1 MSVSQTH
8 QEELCSLYGFFL
20 LFSHSEEPLED
31 VNPKSLTDHRS
42 ISIGHKLIKPDL
54 ATLSKSK
61 DNLWVFT
68 FQKQPLALRSFLNR
82 KGISNYA
89 NFKYGI
95 FDKTF
100 TPPGATNLSA
110 APHWNDFV
118 SKKTT
123 IFDDIWEEFPTK
135 VKMFFGNKKDSWSTS
150 DVYIF
155 NGTSNE
161 ETTILDNVKKLA
173 SSYDDAEGAAMFL
186 GPMNEYL
193 QTLYHQNKLI
203 GISLKQATYPNI
215 PTPTE
220 TNISYSDDFDPPNM
234 QYGEIGTQKKIWQN
248 MLVTATGGSLDF
260 ETSSF
265 VIDECKISPLG
276 TKVITYY
283 WESKPGKRTYSLQT
297 TEMKKKVGSTREGVL
312 KVASAKTGG
321 IPKPEFRT
329 FMNEYL
335 NSPHSIDYCVP
346 TNDSDSLSVRERG
359 ILQSLVDEL
368 KENSLIDFKE
378 VAISYRLGSKFIKTP
393 SSSYIEDLYW
403 IFKNDGAAVKS
414 KYGVPKHV
422 NFNAMFANK
431 IRGMWYAKAILN
443 AKNSGKLG
451 ELLVRAFYKA
461 SKINITVDDVKGP
474 FVLLS

>member
-31 VNPKSLTDHRS
+31 VNPKSLKDYRS
-42 ISIGHKLIKPDL
+42 ISIGHKIIKPDL
-54 ATLSKSK
+54 ATLSKDK
-61 DNLWVFT
+61 DYLWVFT
-68 FQKQPLALRSFLNR
+68 FQKQPLSLKSFLNR
-82 KGISNYA
+82 KGVNSYG

-100 TPPGATNLSA
+100 APNGVSNLSS
-110 APHWNDFV
+110 APYWNDFE
-118 SKKTT
+118 SKRTT
-123 IFDDIWEEFPTK
+123 LFDDIWEEFPNK

-155 NGTSNE
+155 NGTSLE
-161 ETTILDNVKKLA
+161 ENTILNNVKNLA
-173 SSYDDAEGAAMFL
+173 SKYDNSEDVAMFL

-215 PTPTE
+215 PSTTE
-220 TNISYSDDFDPPNM
+220 TNISYSDDFESPNM
-234 QYGEIGTQKKIWQN
+234 EYGEIGTQKKISQN
-248 MLVTATGGSLDF
+248 MLVTSTGNSLDF

-276 TKVITYY
+276 NKVISYY

-297 TEMKKKVGSTREGVL
+297 TEMKKKVGSTREGLL

-321 IPKPEFRT
+321 IPKPEFKT

-346 TNDSDSLSVRERG
+346 KNDSDTLSSQELNV
-359 ILQSLVDEL
+359 LQNLIDEL
-368 KENSLIDFKE
+368 KENPLIDFRE
-378 VAISYRLGSKFIKTP
+378 VAISYKIGNKLVKT
-393 SSSYIEDLYW
+393 SSSTYIEDLYW
-403 IFKNDGAAVKS
+403 IFKNNNTAVKA

-443 AKNSGKLG
+443 AKNNGKLG

-461 SKINITVDDVKGP
+461 SKINITLDDVKGP